1 MNSPATILRMVTS
14 SGSAVAGLCA
24 SGARGGRTISA
35 QLRRIWLKTEHPLP
49 TQIRPSVCLRLAR
62 SGRPPAAALLF
73 DNCFQ
78 APPRRARAEAHALV
92 SPEHGLLRSKR
103 RHPAMRP
110 VLPAAEF
117 GTRGVL
123 AQRGQI
129 FDHAAARIKRVPSP
143 EMA

>member
-1 MNSPATILRMVTS
+1 
-14 SGSAVAGLCA
+14 
-24 SGARGGRTISA
+24 
-35 QLRRIWLKTEHPLP
+35 
-49 TQIRPSVCLRLAR
+49 
-62 SGRPPAAALLF
+62 
-73 DNCFQ
+73 
-78 APPRRARAEAHALV
+78 
-92 SPEHGLLRSKR
+92 
-103 RHPAMRP
+103 MRP